1 MTRYSRQI
9 ILPEIGEEGQSKL
22 ADASLLIVGVGALGS
37 ASALYLT
44 AAGVGHLS
52 IADADEVR
60 LSNLNR
66 QVLYNEGDLG
76 ELKAPAA
83 KRHLKQINS
92 DVVIE
97 SHGRIDASNL
107 NHILSARKYNAVID
121 GTDNFETRYLIN
133 EACVD
138 SDIPYIYGSVL
149 GWQGQMT
156 IFDAKKGPCYSCLY
170 PERPPAE
177 LSPTCSEAGVIGPT
191 PGMIGLLQATEAI
204 KLILE
209 CSDLL
214 TGKLC
219 LVDILKGDFR
229 HVDISKDPH
238 CPICAR

>member
-9 ILPEIGEEGQSKL
+9 ILPEIGESGQSKL

-37 ASALYLT
+37 ASALYLA

-52 IADADEVR
+52 IADADDVR

-66 QVLYNEGDLG
+66 QVLYNEEDLG
-76 ELKAPAA
+76 QQKAPVA
-83 KRHLKQINS
+83 KRHLEKINS
-92 DVVIE
+92 DVTIE
-97 SHGRIDASNL
+97 AHGRIDSSNL
-107 NHILSARKYNAVID
+107 NNILEARKFDAIID

-133 EACVD
+133 EASVD
-138 SDIPYIYGSVL
+138 HDIPYLYGSVL

-156 IFDAKKGPCYSCLY
+156 IFDAKRGPCYACLY

-177 LSPTCSEAGVIGPT
+177 LSPTCTEAGVVGPT
-191 PGMIGLLQATEAI
+191 PGMIGLLQAAEAI
-204 KLILE
+204 KLIIG
-209 CSDLL
+209 SDDLL